1 MRSSGQNQQK
11 ILDFIRSEIET
22 KGYPP
27 SVREICAAVGLRSTS
42 SVHMH
47 LTQLEKQGV
56 IRRDAT
62 KPRALELLD
71 SPLSRGRSVPLVG
84 KVTAGQPILAIENIE
99 DYLIIPNDLAAQE
112 EDLFALRVQG
122 ESMIEAGILDGD
134 IVVVHSQ
141 EQAENG
147 DIVVALID
155 DEATLKRIF
164 YEDGHVRL
172 QPENHAMAPIIVDH
186 ADVRGKLVA
195 LVRRV

>member
-71 SPLSRGRSVPLVG
+71 SPLSRGRSVPWVG

-195 LVRRV
+195 LVRRF